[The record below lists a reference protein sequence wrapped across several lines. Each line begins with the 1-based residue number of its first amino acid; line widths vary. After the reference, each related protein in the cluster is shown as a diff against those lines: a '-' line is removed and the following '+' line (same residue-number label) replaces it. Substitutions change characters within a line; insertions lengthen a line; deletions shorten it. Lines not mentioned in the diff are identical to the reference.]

1 MHYFAKKESGMKTEI
16 LESYIQSVLPMK
28 KEITEKISSKF
39 DQFKLYKNEYLLK
52 ENNISE
58 NTYFL
63 EEGFIRSYTFD
74 NNGSEVTTNIYS
86 APCFVN
92 DFLSFFT
99 QKPAKE
105 NYQTLTDCVLWQT
118 NLQNVQNNFHT
129 IPEFREFSRLLFV
142 INYYKL
148 HDRMLEMVKES
159 ATSRYS
165 KLLEEHPNIFQNT
178 SLKIIAS
185 YLGVTDS
192 SLSRIRKEIS
202 RK

>member
-1 MHYFAKKESGMKTEI
+1 MKTEI

-28 KEITEKISSKF
+28 NEITEKISSKF
-39 DQFKLYKNEYLLK
+39 DKFKLSKNQYLLK
-52 ENNISE
+52 ENSISE

-63 EEGFIRSYTFD
+63 EEGLIRSYTFD

-99 QKPAKE
+99 KKPAKE

-118 NLQNVQNNFHT
+118 NLQNVQDNFHN

-148 HDRMLEMVKES
+148 HDRMLEMIKES

-165 KLLEEHPNIFQNT
+165 KLLEQHPNIFQNT

-202 RK
+202 KN